1 MSEEARELAP
11 RNSGKSRPFRRF
23 TRFWPALLLAL
34 LVLPI
39 AAHFAIRLWTRPKL
53 PPVVVETRNAT
64 RDGKLHRFGDSYV
77 LEREGLLEVGLG
89 GTPEAIGYAHARL
102 LFDAM
107 RENEGILLDRFS
119 ERVSNRLVRTF
130 LLDVAAFRYRAVDRG
145 MSDDR
150 KRELAAMAFGFQP
163 DPYADF
169 FPTYQ
174 RFVYLNALY
183 DISLSFEH
191 SPLLGCTT
199 VAFRGD
205 AVPEGGALVG
215 RAFDFEVDEVFDRK
229 KAVFLVR
236 EQGKIPFASVAW
248 PGLVGVV
255 SGMNAA
261 GLFVV
266 VHGGRAGEPRTQG
279 EPVVHALRRVL
290 SETSSVAGAVRALD
304 ERAPLVSHI
313 VVLAD
318 ETGAV
323 SVIERVPGK
332 KGHVV
337 PLGPRAAVSNHLT
350 GPDRDDPKNLRVR
363 QETTSEPRY
372 ARANELTAGTAAA
385 TPERVL
391 AILRDRSALGGRPL
405 PPGDRRA
412 IDADIATHGVI
423 ADTRARLLWVSE
435 APHLSGRFV
444 EFDLA
449 RMLDDSYRPELS
461 VPLRALP
468 KR

>member
-1 MSEEARELAP
+1 MSGAERKLGEIPAE
-11 RNSGKSRPFRRF
+11 SRRSRLLS
-23 TRFWPALLLAL
+23 RLLPALVAL
-34 LVLPI
+34 LVLVPI
-39 AAHFAIRLWTRPKL
+39 AAHFSIRVWTRPKA

-64 RDGKLHRFGDSYV
+64 RDENLRRFGDSYV
-77 LEREGLLEVGLG
+77 FERDGLLEVGLSG
-89 GTPEAIGYAHARL
+89 NPEAIGYAHARL

-107 RENEGILLDRFS
+107 RENEGILLDRFT
-119 ERVSNRLVRTF
+119 ERVSNGLVRTL
-130 LLDVAAFRYRAVDRG
+130 LLDLAAFRYRHVDAG
-145 MSDDR
+145 MSEDR

-163 DPYADF
+163 DPYADL

-199 VAFRGD
+199 VGFRGD
-205 AVPEGGALVG
+205 ALPEGGALVG
-215 RAFDFEVDEVFDRK
+215 RAFDFEVDDVFDRK

-290 SETSSVAGAVRALD
+290 SETSSVAGAIRALD

-323 SVIERVPGK
+323 SVLERVPGK
-332 KGHVV
+332 QGHVV
-337 PLGPRAAVSNHLT
+337 QLAARAAVSNHLT

-363 QETTSEPRY
+363 KETTSEARY
-372 ARANELTAGTAAA
+372 ARATELVNATASA

-391 AILRDRSALGGRPL
+391 AILRDRSAAGGRPL
-405 PPGDRRA
+405 PEGDRRA
-412 IDADIATHGVI
+412 IDANIATHGVI
-423 ADTRARLLWVSE
+423 GDTRARVLWVSE

-449 RMLDDSYRPELS
+449 RVFAREYRPERS
-461 VPLRALP
+461 APFRTLP
-468 KR
+468 AR

>member
-1 MSEEARELAP
+1 MSDVSP
-11 RNSGKSRPFRRF
+11 RRDEKSPKSRPSRRF
-23 TRFWPALLLAL
+23 LRFLPALLAAIV
-34 LVLPI
+34 VLPV
-39 AAHFAIRLWTRPKL
+39 AAHFAIRVWTRPKL

-77 LEREGLLEVGLG
+77 LQRDALLEVGLSG
-89 GTPEAIGYAHARL
+89 NPEAIGYAHARL

-107 RENEGILLDRFS
+107 RENEGVLLDRFS
-119 ERVSNRLVRTF
+119 ERVSNGLVRTL
-130 LLDVAAFRYRAVDRG
+130 LLDLAAFRYRSVDAG

-163 DPYADF
+163 DPYADL

-191 SPLLGCTT
+191 SPLIGCTT
-199 VAFRGD
+199 VAFHGD
-205 AVPEGGALVG
+205 AVPDGGALVG
-215 RAFDFEVDEVFDRK
+215 RAFDFEVDDVFDRK

-290 SETSSVAGAVRALD
+290 SETSSVAGAIRALD

-337 PLGPRAAVSNHLT
+337 PLGPRGAVSNHLT

-363 QETTSEPRY
+363 KETTSEARH
-372 ARANELTAGTAAA
+372 ARANELVAATASA

-391 AILRDRSALGGRPL
+391 SILRDRSLAGGRAL
-405 PPGDRRA
+405 PAGDRRA
-412 IDADIATHGVI
+412 IDANIATHGVI
-423 ADTRARLLWVSE
+423 GDTRARVLWVSE

-444 EFDLA
+444 EFDLVRLLA
-449 RMLDDSYRPELS
+449 REYLPERS
-461 VPLRALP
+461 APLRALP
-468 KR
+468 AR

>member
-1 MSEEARELAP
+1 MSGEP
-11 RNSGKSRPFRRF
+11 RAIGSKPAGFAHIRRF
-23 TRFWPALLLAL
+23 LPALLAG
-34 LVLPI
+34 LVLSPV
-39 AAHFAIRLWTRPKL
+39 ALHFAIRVWTRPKL

-77 LEREGLLEVGLG
+77 LERDGLIEVGLSG
-89 GTPEAIGYAHARL
+89 NPEAIGYAHARL

-119 ERVSNRLVRTF
+119 ERVSNGLVRTL
-130 LLDVAAFRYRAVDRG
+130 LLDLAAFRYRNVDAG

-163 DPYADF
+163 DPYAEL

-191 SPLLGCTT
+191 SPLIGCTT
-199 VAFRGD
+199 VAFHGD
-205 AVPEGGALVG
+205 ALPEGGALVG
-215 RAFDFEVDEVFDRK
+215 RAFDFEVDDVFDRK

-290 SETSSVAGAVRALD
+290 SETSSVNGALRALD

-323 SVIERVPGK
+323 TVVERVPGK

-337 PLGPRAAVSNHLT
+337 PLGARAAVSNHLT

-363 QETTSEPRY
+363 KETTSDVRF
-372 ARANELTAGTAAA
+372 ARASELATATSSA

-391 AILRDRSALGGRPL
+391 AILRDRALPGGQAL
-405 PPGDRRA
+405 PVGDRRA
-412 IDADIATHGVI
+412 IDAHIATHGVI
-423 ADTRARLLWVSE
+423 GDTRTRVLWVSE

-444 EFDLA
+444 EFDLVRLLA
-449 RMLDDSYRPELS
+449 RDYSPERS
-461 VPLRALP
+461 VPLRSLP
-468 KR
+468 PRR